1 MSRPNDATEPFIAES
16 EVSGDATERQQQR
29 RQRRQIQQERRR
41 AFRDRH
47 FQDGETAGIFGFK
60 DAVILDHPQ
69 DDA

>member
-16 EVSGDATERQQQR
+16 DVSGDANEQLQQR

-47 FQDGETAGIFGFK
+47 FQDGNQQEFGFK
-60 DAVILDHPQ
+60 HLGKL
-69 DDA
+69 